1 MQKAVITA
9 GRLQKM
15 AVAVVLVQNQPE
27 RAAAM
32 LDKAQAIR
40 AVALSFLISISF
52 ANNTLAYDNAEIIA
66 AKRKMIAESISSYR
80 GNCPCPYNTAA
91 NGSNCGKR
99 SAYSKPGGAEPL
111 CYENDI
117 TDAQA
122 AEWLRRNKR

>member
-1 MQKAVITA
+1 MITA
-9 GRLQKM
+9 GRQQKM

-91 NGSNCGKR
+91 NGSSCGKR

-111 CYENDI
+111 CYETDI

-122 AEWLRRNKR
+122 VEWLRRNKR